1 MCGAERHDYNLRSRR
16 PAYRLVMDSAAT
28 TQRVLVT
35 AACRS
40 CGKPVYTD
48 QGYHAVTER
57 HWECEKALTTDFE
70 QASARVDALMSDF
83 GVRPKRHKKSEG
95 SGAIAIKVKAMA
107 VAAVEEHLGRK
118 LETVML
124 WNQQGAYRGDKWD
137 LARWGIHFEVRLSE
151 GGSPLRGSAHSW
163 TRMTD
168 CAKAK
173 KMVAHREDG
182 EFGFNVEPA

>member
-1 MCGAERHDYNLRSRR
+1 MKELVEGGYVV
-16 PAYRLVMDSAAT
+16 YRM
-28 TQRVLVT
+28 
-35 AACRS
+35 
-40 CGKPVYTD
+40 
-48 QGYHAVTER
+48 
-57 HWECEKALTTDFE
+57 
-70 QASARVDALMSDF
+70 
-83 GVRPKRHKKSEG
+83 
-95 SGAIAIKVKAMA
+95 
-107 VAAVEEHLGRK
+107 EEHLGRK